1 MRPLNNLLREE
12 DMKVIFGGI
21 KVSSSFMLNWVEF
34 GGKKRLLNFQ
44 SFELYII
51 LMCRGVELVT

>member
-21 KVSSSFMLNWVEF
+21 KVSF
-34 GGKKRLLNFQ
+34 NFIVKETTG
-44 SFELYII
+44 F
-51 LMCRGVELVT
+51 

>member
-21 KVSSSFMLNWVEF
+21 KVSSSFVLNQIVLE
-34 GGKKRLLNFQ
+34 KKDTLRFSVFSVVYNSQ
-44 SFELYII
+44 
-51 LMCRGVELVT
+51 V

>member
-21 KVSSSFMLNWVEF
+21 KVSISSMLNQIEF
-34 GGKKRLLNFQ
+34 WRRKD
-44 SFELYII
+44 Y
-51 LMCRGVELVT
+51 